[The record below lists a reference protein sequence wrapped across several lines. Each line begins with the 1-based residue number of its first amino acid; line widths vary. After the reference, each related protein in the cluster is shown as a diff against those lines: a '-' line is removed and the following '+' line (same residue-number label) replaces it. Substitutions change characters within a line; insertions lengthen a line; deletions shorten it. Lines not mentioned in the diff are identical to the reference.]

1 MLKFDENGK
10 KIPQVSKEEAHYK
23 IQQNLAEYND
33 DVRANNLLVRIVEAL
48 AAVKVILPNTEAKE
62 KVMKKIEALLSPE
75 LSARVEHQMLIIDA
89 YRRAGVKYDK
99 TKIAKNVQVILRALQ
114 DGAGKY

>member
-1 MLKFDENGK
+1 MLRTGMIKQSSTG
-10 KIPQVSKEEAHYK
+10 IYSW
-23 IQQNLAEYND
+23 
-33 DVRANNLLVRIVEAL
+33 
-48 AAVKVILPNTEAKE
+48 LPLGC